1 MKGTVP
7 KRLDI
12 CYYFGTFY
20 TILNFYFLIIDF
32 NAPVNKIPEG
42 TAERHLR
49 HHVNLNNN
57 YDNKYEPKK
66 SSAVTRA
73 HTVSLFLS
81 VRDHSSR
88 SSSFCSAV
96 FFSENRFTDVISVQ
110 IEFDCMHAMFT

>member
-20 TILNFYFLIIDF
+20 TILNFYFLILDF

-49 HHVNLNNN
+49 HHVNLNN

-66 SSAVTRA
+66 SSAVTCA

-81 VRDHSSR
+81 VRPLV
-88 SSSFCSAV
+88 SFQVLLFCRLLITN
-96 FFSENRFTDVISVQ
+96 FLKTGLL
-110 IEFDCMHAMFT
+110 T

>member
-57 YDNKYEPKK
+57 YDNTYEPKK

-73 HTVSLFLS
+73 HTVSLFSFSLCETTHL
-81 VRDHSSR
+81 VPGPFVLPSSYY
-88 SSSFCSAV
+88 
-96 FFSENRFTDVISVQ
+96 
-110 IEFDCMHAMFT
+110 